1 MTMNALKICS
11 VLLISLI
18 LAGCATSKSG
28 DVYSRDQA
36 RREMLVR
43 SGVVESIR
51 EVTMEGT
58 QSGVGGLAGAAV
70 GGVAGSN
77 VGGGK
82 GQIVGAIFGAVLG
95 GMAGSAIEESASKKN
110 ALEITVRL
118 DGGQLIAVVQEMG
131 EIFNPGERVRILSGN
146 GSTRVTH

>member
-1 MTMNALKICS
+1 MNTMKLAAL
-11 VLLISLI
+11 LLTSLI

-36 RREMLVR
+36 RREMTVR
-43 SGVVESIR
+43 TGVVESIR

-70 GGVAGSN
+70 GGVAGSH
-77 VGGGK
+77 VGGGN

-95 GMAGSAIEESASKKN
+95 GLAGSAIEENATKKN
-110 ALEITVRL
+110 AQEITVKL
-118 DGGQLIAVVQEMG
+118 DGGQLIAVVQEAG
-131 EIFNPGERVRILSGN
+131 EFFSPGERVRVLRGD